1 MSRGRR
7 RYGAT
12 VTTATTAWAVELQDV
27 LGHEVGN
34 PAHRCRVERDATTL
48 LVHLSG
54 EDGDGWTALAVD
66 RATRHWAVGQAR
78 TQLAAATRAV
88 DLLRGRSAED
98 QPE

>member
-1 MSRGRR
+1 VPGSRWGSFV
-7 RYGAT
+7 AD
-12 VTTATTAWAVELQDV
+12 AEAAHII
-27 LGHEVGN
+27 HEAGN
-34 PAHRCRVERDATTL
+34 PAHRCRVEHDATTL